1 MGGDGR
7 LARSAKEASPTD
19 RRLDP
24 EIAELLPKLPLRN
37 SRILTPSIARE
48 QLIALAQSR
57 TNIPLPQPASVD
69 DVSIPG
75 PAGPLPTRLYRSA
88 RMLNATVIYLHP
100 DGWVAAAPN

>member
-24 EIAELLPKLPLRN
+24 EIAELLPKLPLRD

-57 TNIPLPQPASVD
+57 SNIPLIHGFFGMGNAS
-69 DVSIPG
+69 
-75 PAGPLPTRLYRSA
+75 
-88 RMLNATVIYLHP
+88 
-100 DGWVAAAPN
+100 AAAAEAGQRIRAAFKTMLKNGR